1 MVTEVKIVLTFMGT
15 VGIDWKG
22 HEGTLKYDGN
32 IVLWFGWSYAE
43 YIIKFKHTIW

>member
-22 HEGTLKYDGN
+22 HEGLGDLGGLMLSILSNLSTQ
-32 IVLWFGWSYAE
+32 FG
-43 YIIKFKHTIW
+43 KF